1 MTSLT
6 EGISQTEGMS
16 REELIG
22 QLFVVGFPGPTVTPE
37 IVDLIQ
43 NYHVGGI
50 VLFSRNLHDIQQI
63 RQLTHDLQMVAQ
75 KAGHRYPLLISVD
88 QENGMVRRFGDS
100 TTIFPGNMTLGAIA
114 SPQLTRDVA
123 QATGVELKALGIN
136 MNLAPV
142 ADVNNNPANP
152 VIGIR
157 SFGEDPQRVAQL
169 LTAMLE
175 GYREAGIITCLKH
188 FPGHG
193 DTAVDS
199 HLALPSIP
207 YPLARLEQLELIPF
221 QRGIEAGADSIMI
234 AHLYLPALMPAEATV
249 PATVS
254 PHIVRDLLRTKLDY
268 TGVIITDCL
277 EMNAVSETIGVENG
291 AVMAIQAGNDLVLI
305 SHTYERQK
313 GSIEATRQALE
324 AGQLEIHS
332 LQEASERV
340 LQLKARTLSWDDL
353 PTEDHLSEVGT
364 ASHQQLRDTAYEL
377 STTVV
382 RDQHSLL
389 PLQLSET
396 DKLLV
401 LTIQPEAYTA
411 AADESNESSSFVE
424 QIRQRHANVEE
435 ISIIPKKFVD
445 VLSGIDDAIGK
456 AAMIIIVTVNAN
468 LDHYQAE
475 FVHHVL
481 KLGRPSIGLAVYNP
495 YDLLAFPEL
504 GSYIVT
510 YEYTAPALAAAVRV
524 LFGEIPAQG
533 KLPVSLPGL
542 YPLVP

>member
-1 MTSLT
+1 MQSP
-6 EGISQTEGMS
+6 SEGMS
-16 REELIG
+16 QEELIG

-37 IVDLIQ
+37 ITDLIQ

-50 VLFSRNLHDIQQI
+50 VLFGRNLHDIQQI

-75 KAGHRYPLLISVD
+75 KAGHRYPLLISID

-114 SPQLTRDVA
+114 STPLTREVA
-123 QATGVELKALGIN
+123 QATGLELKALGIN

-157 SFGEDPQRVAQL
+157 SFGEDPHQVAEQI
-169 LTAMLE
+169 TAMLE
-175 GYREAGIITCLKH
+175 GYRDAGIITCLKH

-207 YPLARLEQLELIPF
+207 YPLKRLEQLELIPF
-221 QRGIEAGADSIMI
+221 KRGIEAGADSIMI
-234 AHLYLPALMPAEATV
+234 AHLYLPALMPSDATL

-254 PHIVRDLLRTKLDY
+254 PHIVRELLRKKLGY
-268 TGVIITDCL
+268 TGIIITDCL
-277 EMNAVSETIGVENG
+277 EMNAVAETIGIENG

-313 GSIEATRQALE
+313 GGIQAVKQALD
-324 AGQLEIHS
+324 AGQLDHQIM
-332 LQEASERV
+332 QDASERV
-340 LQLKARTLSWDDL
+340 LQLKARILSWDSL
-353 PTEDHLSEVGT
+353 PTEDQLSAIST
-364 ASHQQLRDTAYEL
+364 ASHLQLRDTAYAR

-382 RDQHSLL
+382 RDQQNLL
-389 PLQLSET
+389 PIQLAAT
-396 DKLLV
+396 QKLLV
-401 LTIQPEAYTA
+401 ITIQPDTYTI
-411 AADESNESSSFVE
+411 AADKSEDSNVFVE
-424 QIRQRHANVEE
+424 QIRQRHALVEE
-435 ISIIPKKFVD
+435 ISITPKTALD
-445 VLSGIDDAIGK
+445 NLPGIDQAVSN
-456 AAMIIIVTVNAN
+456 AAMIMIVTVNAN
-468 LDHYQAE
+468 LDHYQE
-475 FVHHVL
+475 NFVQHVL
-481 KLGRPSIGLAVYNP
+481 KLGKPSIGLAVYNP

-504 GSYIVT
+504 GTYVVT
-510 YEYTAPALAAAVRV
+510 YEYTAPALIAAVRV

-542 YPLVP
+542 YPLAQ